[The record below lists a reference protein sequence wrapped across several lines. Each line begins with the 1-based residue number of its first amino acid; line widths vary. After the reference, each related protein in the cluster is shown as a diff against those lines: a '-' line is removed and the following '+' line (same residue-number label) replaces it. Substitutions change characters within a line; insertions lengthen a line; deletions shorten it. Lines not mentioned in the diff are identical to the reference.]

1 MALWGPGLFDNDT
14 APVVQEHWAKA
25 RTAGEDVAGA
35 VQAVQDDLVDWAD
48 DESRYADMFLAL
60 AFIAAAEG
68 PIPAKLKKKAVKV
81 IRTEISLQR
90 WLGAPDM
97 RVRKRVETA
106 LLQIL
111 TGETAH
117 PGVDA
122 DLSKMNIT
130 YQSLDD

>member
-14 APVVQEHWAKA
+14 APEVQKAWAAA
-25 RTAGEDVAGA
+25 RNAGEDLAGA
-35 VQAVQDDLVDWAD
+35 VQVVQDDLIDWAD
-48 DESRYADMFLAL
+48 DDTRYPDMFLAL
-60 AFIAAAEG
+60 AFIASAEG

-97 RVRKRVETA
+97 RVRRRVEQA

-111 TGETAH
+111 TGEMDH

-122 DLSKMNIT
+122 DLTKANIG
-130 YQSLDD
+130 Y

>member
-14 APVVQEHWAKA
+14 APEVQKLWTAA
-25 RTAGEDVAGA
+25 RNAGEDVAGA
-35 VQAVQDDLVDWAD
+35 VQVVQDDLIEWAD
-48 DESRYADMFLAL
+48 DETRYADMFLAL

-81 IRTEISLQR
+81 IRTEVSLQR
-90 WLGAPDM
+90 WLNAPDL
-97 RVRKRVETA
+97 RVRRRVEQA

-111 TGETAH
+111 TGEMVH

-122 DLSKMNIT
+122 DLSKANIE
-130 YQSLDD
+130 Y